1 MDQKPFDLDKATEL
15 EKWQFIAQQ
24 REVLIQLQAQLFQ
37 VQNNIA
43 ATLSTMPK
51 PEPESK

>member
-1 MDQKPFDLDKATEL
+1 MEQKQFNLDTATEL

-43 ATLSTMPK
+43 ATLASMPK
-51 PEPESK
+51 PEESHV